1 MTISFQAA
9 CDYGYPDTSTD
20 QVATSFTAVF
30 DDTVVVPKQLCPPC
44 DPNGDSCRYPIYQTF
59 SATVQGPASGTATL
73 KFVVNQDAVD
83 IQSYPLLLDIVYL
96 KGQGYEGPPY
106 NPPLL

>member
-9 CDYGYPDTSTD
+9 CDYGYPDTGTD
-20 QVATSFTAVF
+20 QVATSFMAVF

-44 DPNGDSCRYPIYQTF
+44 DPDGDSCRHPIYKTF
-59 SATVQGPASGTATL
+59 SATIQGPASGMATL
-73 KFVVNQDAVD
+73 KFVVSQDPVD
-83 IQSYPLLLDIVYL
+83 IRSYPLLLDIVYL
-96 KGQGYEGPPY
+96 KGQGYEGLPY